1 MNPTDSA
8 HLPAAPVPP
17 KDAIVLP
24 PRRIMPSAEPAAAAP
39 PPPANGLAALDHLLR
54 YRESFFEEIFA
65 GKDVG
70 ARLRW
75 FSTMSAILCAIY
87 GASMGFQGFAQ
98 GFGVGM
104 LQSAT
109 SAVKVPILF
118 LLSLMIS
125 YPVLYVVSALMGVRL
140 AFGQTLA
147 LIMMALTLNSIL
159 LASCAPIAFFFV
171 VTGSDYSFIKL
182 LHVAIF
188 GFSGIWS
195 MLALWQGLKVMYEK
209 SDLYPKQALR
219 VFQAWIVIFAL
230 VGTQM
235 AWSLRPFVGSPGMGF
250 QVFRAQEGNFYKDVC
265 ASLIDLIKNVDKNI
279 D

>member
-1 MNPTDSA
+1 MDPTEPA
-8 HLPAAPVPP
+8 HLPTVSYPP

-24 PRRIMPSAEPAAAAP
+24 PKKILPSAEPTAAP

-54 YRESFFEEIFA
+54 FRESFFEEIFA
-65 GKDVG
+65 GRNVG

-98 GFGVGM
+98 GFSVGM

-171 VTGSDYSFIKL
+171 VTGSEYAFIKL

-188 GFSGIWS
+188 GFSGVWS

-209 SDLYPKQALR
+209 SDLYPRQALR
-219 VFQAWIVIFAL
+219 VFQAWIVIFAF

-235 AWSLRPFVGSPGMGF
+235 AWSLRPFVGSPDLGF
-250 QVFRAQEGNFYKDVC
+250 QIFRAQEGNFYKEVC
-265 ASLIDLIKNVDKNI
+265 GSLMDLIRSVD
-279 D
+279 